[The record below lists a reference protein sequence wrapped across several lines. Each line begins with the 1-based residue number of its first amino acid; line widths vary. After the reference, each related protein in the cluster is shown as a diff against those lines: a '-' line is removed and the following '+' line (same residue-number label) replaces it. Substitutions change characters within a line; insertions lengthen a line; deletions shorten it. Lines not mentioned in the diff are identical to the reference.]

1 MKTKQHIP
9 KPREREGIYLFGSF
23 FLKKKKNE
31 FKFYTNLRDCIKKFR
46 TNVWSEVLKTRLGKV
61 FQRSG

>member
-23 FLKKKKNE
+23 FLKKKNE

-46 TNVWSEVLKTRLGKV
+46 TNV
-61 FQRSG
+61 